1 MSMSEQAARLR
12 IGLVGFG
19 TGGLSFHAPFMEAAQ
34 GVELVGVVTRST
46 DRRKVLAEQF
56 PGVPAYDSLADLARG
71 AREDGGIDAVTITT
85 PPQTRRE
92 LVLEA
97 LGLGLHVVADKPFA
111 PNAEIA
117 AELDDAA
124 RRAGLVLAVYHNR
137 RWDSDILTAKAV
149 LDGGELGTV
158 TRFHSRFDQDQPGLL
173 EGGPAGGLLRDLGSH
188 LVDQA
193 RWLFGP
199 VDRVFARLEET
210 PTADGPTDAAF
221 LLVLVHHN
229 GTTSELSGSKL
240 NRLDERELRLYGHNG
255 SYLARGIDVQAK
267 ASFAGQRPVDAP
279 STWGHEPES
288 AWGTLHT
295 AAGARKIPAEQ
306 GNYAR
311 YYELFADAVRR
322 GIEPP
327 VTAQEAVDVL
337 AVLDAARTSANSGQV
352 VAVDEDTES
361 SG

>member
-1 MSMSEQAARLR
+1 MSMSEQAEGLR

-19 TGGLSFHAPFMEAAQ
+19 TGGLSFHAPFIAAAE
-34 GVELVGVVTRST
+34 GVELVGVVTRSAN
-46 DRRKVLAEQF
+46 RRKVLAERF

-97 LGLGLHVVADKPFA
+97 LRLGLHVVADKPFA
-111 PNAEIA
+111 PNAETGT
-117 AELDDAA
+117 ELDDAA
-124 RRAGLVLAVYHNR
+124 GSAGLVLGVYHNR
-137 RWDSDILTAKAV
+137 RWDSDILTVKAV
-149 LDGGELGTV
+149 LDGGELGTI

-188 LVDQA
+188 VVDQA
-193 RWLFGP
+193 CWLFGP

-210 PTADGPTDAAF
+210 QTADGPTDAAF
-221 LLVLVHHN
+221 VLLLVHRN
-229 GTTSELSGSKL
+229 GTTSDLSGSKL
-240 NRLDERELRLYGHNG
+240 NHLDERELRLYGHDG
-255 SYLARGIDVQAK
+255 SYLARGTDVQAH
-267 ASFAGQRPVDAP
+267 AIFAGQRPVDAP

-288 AWGTLHT
+288 AWGTLRT

-322 GIEPP
+322 GSEPP
-327 VTAQEAVDVL
+327 VTAQDAVDVL
-337 AVLDAARTSANSGQV
+337 AVLDAARTSAHSGQA
-352 VAVDEDTES
+352 VAVT
-361 SG
+361 GPTG